1 MDKLLWIVL
10 AFIAGS
16 FLPVQAGINA
26 KLGRAAESPAAAAL
40 ISFAIGA
47 VALFIYVLVSK
58 QSISWQGLK
67 AAPMYAWIGG
77 LLGAFYVTAVLLA
90 FPQLGPGLTFALI
103 VAGQMLFTVVLEH
116 FNILV
121 TQPHPMN
128 VPRLI
133 GVLLV
138 IVGAII
144 IRKF

>member
-1 MDKLLWIVL
+1 MDKLIWIVL

-16 FLPVQAGINA
+16 FLPMQAGMNA
-26 KLGRAAESPAAAAL
+26 KLGKAAESPAAAAL
-40 ISFAIGA
+40 ISFVVGA
-47 VALFIYVLVSK
+47 VALVIYVLVSK

-67 AAPMYAWIGG
+67 AAPPYAWVGG
-77 LLGAFYVTAVLLA
+77 LLGAFYVTVVILA
-90 FPQLGPGLTFALI
+90 LPQLGPGLTFALI

-121 TQPHPMN
+121 AQPLPLSL
-128 VPRLI
+128 PRMI

>member
-47 VALFIYVLVSK
+47 GALFIYVLVSK

>member
-16 FLPVQAGINA
+16 FLPMQAGINA
-26 KLGRAAESPAAAAL
+26 KLGKAAESPAAASL
-40 ISFAIGA
+40 ISFTIGA
-47 VALFIYVLVSK
+47 AALVIYVLMSK

-67 AAPMYAWIGG
+67 AAPAFAWLGG
-77 LLGAFYVTAVLLA
+77 LLGAFYVTVVILA
-90 FPQLGPGLTFALI
+90 FPRLGPGLTFAI
-103 VAGQMLFTVVLEH
+103 VVAGQMLFTVVLEH

-121 TQPHPMN
+121 AQPHAMN
-128 VPRLI
+128 APRLI

>member
-16 FLPVQAGINA
+16 FLPMQAGINA
-26 KLGRAAESPAAAAL
+26 KLGKAAESPAAASL
-40 ISFAIGA
+40 ISFTIGA
-47 VALFIYVLVSK
+47 AALVIYVLMSK

-67 AAPMYAWIGG
+67 AAPAFAWLGG
-77 LLGAFYVTAVLLA
+77 LLGAFYVTVVILA
-90 FPQLGPGLTFALI
+90 FPRLGPGLTFALV

-121 TQPHPMN
+121 AQPHAMN
-128 VPRLI
+128 APRLI

>member
-10 AFIAGS
+10 AVIAGS
-16 FLPVQAGINA
+16 FLPMQAGINA
-26 KLGRAAESPAAAAL
+26 RLGKAAESPAAASL
-40 ISFAIGA
+40 ISFTIGA
-47 VALFIYVLVSK
+47 AALVIYVLMSK

-67 AAPMYAWIGG
+67 AAPAFAWLGG
-77 LLGAFYVTAVLLA
+77 LLGAFYVTVVILA
-90 FPQLGPGLTFALI
+90 FPRLGPGLTFALV

-121 TQPHPMN
+121 AQPHAMN
-128 VPRLI
+128 VPRFI

>member
-16 FLPVQAGINA
+16 LLPIQAGVNA
-26 KLGRAAESPAAAAL
+26 KLGRAAESPIMAVC
-40 ISFAIGA
+40 ISFIVGTIAML
-47 VALFIYVLVSK
+47 LFVLLTK
-58 QSISWQGLK
+58 QSISWSGLK
-67 AAPMYAWIGG
+67 AAPLYAWIGG
-77 LLGAFYVTAVLLA
+77 LLGAFYVTGVILA
-90 FPQLGPGLTFALI
+90 YPHLGPGLTFALI

-121 TQPHPMN
+121 AQPHPITL
-128 VPRLI
+128 PRVL

-144 IRKF
+144 IRKY